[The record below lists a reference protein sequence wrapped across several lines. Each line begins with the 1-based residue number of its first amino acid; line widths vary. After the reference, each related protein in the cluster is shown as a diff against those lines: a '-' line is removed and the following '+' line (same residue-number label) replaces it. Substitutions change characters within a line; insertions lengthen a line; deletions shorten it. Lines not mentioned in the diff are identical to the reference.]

1 MNTPLAAPSID
12 PVLGA
17 ELAAF
22 VVHEARL
29 LDEGRLDE
37 WLGLFAPEGR
47 YWVPGAPG
55 QQDATLAPS
64 IALEDVF
71 LLRLRIERLR
81 HPQAHSQHPPSR
93 ALHLLQAP
101 HCIGADAR
109 GWRTRTPFLYFEQ
122 RGADQISVPGTA
134 THDLV
139 RIDGTLRIQLKRVDL
154 LAAGQALPM
163 IQLFP

>member
-1 MNTPLAAPSID
+1 MNTLQPAPAIEPALSS
-12 PVLGA
+12 
-17 ELAAF
+17 ELSAF

-29 LDEGRLDE
+29 LDESRLDE
-37 WLGLFAPEGR
+37 WLELFAPDGR
-47 YWVPGAPG
+47 YWVPAAPG
-55 QQDATLAPS
+55 QQDMTLAPS
-64 IALEDVF
+64 LALEDVF

-109 GWRTRTPFLYFEQ
+109 AWRMRTPFLYFEQ
-122 RGADQISVPGTA
+122 RGADQLSVPGTA